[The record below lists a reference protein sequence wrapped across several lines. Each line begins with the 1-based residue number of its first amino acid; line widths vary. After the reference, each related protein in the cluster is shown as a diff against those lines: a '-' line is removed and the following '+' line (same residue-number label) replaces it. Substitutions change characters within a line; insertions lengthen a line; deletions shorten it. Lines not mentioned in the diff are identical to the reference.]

1 MTPPSQWRVRQWSL
15 AGLAFCVLMMAV
27 ALFLEHGLGLEPC
40 PLCIFQR
47 VAVLSAAAVFLIA
60 ALHNPAGRLGAAV
73 YGVLSLAAVLGGVG
87 VAWRHL
93 WLQSLPPDQVPSCGP
108 GLDYMMDILP
118 LQEVV
123 SMVLSGSGECA
134 EIDFLFLGISL
145 PGWTL
150 LGFLVLAL
158 VPLGLLYRAARQ
170 AARARP
176 GTRSGIDSGHRLG

>member
-1 MTPPSQWRVRQWSL
+1 MRTQLSRLSVRHWSL

-27 ALFLEHGLGLEPC
+27 ALGLEHIVGLEPC

-47 VAVLSAAAVFLIA
+47 VAVVSAAAAI
-60 ALHNPAGRLGAAV
+60 HNPGSRLGAGV
-73 YGVLSLAAVLGGVG
+73 YGALGLAAVAGGIG
-87 VAWRHL
+87 VAGRHL
-93 WLQSLPPDQVPSCGP
+93 WLQSLPADEVPSCGP
-108 GLDYMMDILP
+108 GLDYMMELLP

-150 LGFLVLAL
+150 VGFVVLAL
-158 VPLGLLYRAARQ
+158 APLGILLTALRER
-170 AARARP
+170 
-176 GTRSGIDSGHRLG
+176 G